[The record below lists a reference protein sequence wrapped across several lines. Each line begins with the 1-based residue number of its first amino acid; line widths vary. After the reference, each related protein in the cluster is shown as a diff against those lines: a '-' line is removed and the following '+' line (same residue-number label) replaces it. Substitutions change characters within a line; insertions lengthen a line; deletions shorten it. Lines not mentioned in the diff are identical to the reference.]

1 MAETGHTKNRPRR
14 CCCCPQDLVLDG
26 EDVLADEGLI
36 SGKSNFRPTGLV
48 GGVVAAK
55 ETLRRLL
62 FNNCTSVEP
71 AIASVLLSTSRWFGC
86 CAKA

>member
-1 MAETGHTKNRPRR
+1 MAETGHTKNRPRC

-26 EDVLADEGLI
+26 EDILADKGLI
-36 SGKSNFRPTGLV
+36 SEKSDFRPTGLV

-71 AIASVLLSTSRWFGC
+71 AMASVLFSASR
-86 CAKA
+86 